1 MTRAGNIRESVF
13 YGIFYSIS
21 TFHHWHKKER
31 TLPKRQTCFFLKPQG
46 LSRRKSVQVQ
56 GKNLS
61 DLFLIWFFEPDHEEK
76 KAIDNDATEFGLS
89 PHEMGWVFSVFFFYY
104 VFVLLS
110 IDLVLD
116 KGGGAVQFLPSIDAL
131 RATSFTYYYLFG

>member
-1 MTRAGNIRESVF
+1 MFLFETAGSQQ
-13 YGIFYSIS
+13 
-21 TFHHWHKKER
+21 TKKR
-31 TLPKRQTCFFLKPQG
+31 P
-46 LSRRKSVQVQ
+46 SS
-56 GKNLS
+56 GKELVGP
-61 DLFLIWFFEPDHEEK
+61 FFEPDYEEK
-76 KAIDNDATEFGLS
+76 KAVDNDATEFGLS
-89 PHEMGWVFSVFFFYY
+89 PHEMGWVFFCVFFYY